1 MMAKITKGHDFGG
14 AVRYVTQEKKD
25 AKLLDSKGVL
35 TTDKHSI
42 IDSFRLQAQL
52 RPDVKVMVGH
62 ISLDFSKEDV
72 DKVDDNLMRKV
83 ADDYM
88 RRMHIQ
94 NTQYIL
100 VRHYDR
106 EHPHCHLVF
115 NRINND
121 GHLISDKNDRIRS
134 AKICKELTQKY
145 GLHMAQGKDHVHR
158 ERLRGSDAVK
168 YKIYDALVN
177 AVPRCKNWKELE
189 AALKKHDNNMSI
201 VYRGTTTDVQ
211 GVAFEKDGLHFN
223 GSKVDRKFSFSK
235 ISAEL
240 RKNAQT
246 ENHRL
251 KTGRSDYGNYEHE
264 SGQSIR
270 QHSYI
275 NGNNTHQSHTPLGH
289 DTSGDLGHIASD
301 AASATLDVASAAASV
316 VTDVAAGIVAGALS
330 VMTAPTVS
338 YGGSSGG
345 GGGSSNE
352 DLGDDYYIDEHGIR
366 RKKRRG
372 LRR

>member
-88 RRMHIQ
+88 RRMHIR

-189 AALKKHDNNMSI
+189 AALKKHDINMSI

>member
-83 ADDYM
+83 VDDYM

-100 VRHYDR
+100 VRHFDR

-158 ERLRGSDAVK
+158 ERLRGADGVK
-168 YKIYDALVN
+168 YQIYDALVD

-189 AALKKHDNNMSI
+189 TALKKQGINMSF
-201 VYRGTTTDVQ
+201 VYRGTTTDIQ
-211 GVAFEKDGLHFN
+211 GIAFEKNGLHFN

-240 RKNAQT
+240 RKNAQM

-264 SGQSIR
+264 FGQSKR
-270 QHSYI
+270 QHSYT
-275 NGNNTHQSHTPLGH
+275 NGNSTHQSHTPSGH

-301 AASATLDVASAAASV
+301 VASATLDIASAAASA
-316 VTDVAAGIVAGALS
+316 VTNIAAGIVTGALS

-338 YGGSSGG
+338 YGGSCGG

>member
-100 VRHYDR
+100 VRHFDR

-115 NRINND
+115 NRINTD

-158 ERLRGSDAVK
+158 ERLRGADAVK
-168 YKIYDALVN
+168 YQIYDALVN
-177 AVPRCKNWKELE
+177 AVPRCKNWKDLE
-189 AALKKHDNNMSI
+189 AALKKHDINMSF

-223 GSKVDRKFSFSK
+223 GSKIDRKFSFSK
-235 ISAEL
+235 ISVEL
-240 RKNAQT
+240 RKNAQI

-251 KTGRSDYGNYEHE
+251 KTGRSDYSNYEHE
-264 SGQSIR
+264 SGQSSR
-270 QHSYI
+270 QHSYT
-275 NGNNTHQSHTPLGH
+275 NGNCTHQSHTSSDH
-289 DTSGDLGHIASD
+289 ATGDLGHFASEVASASWD
-301 AASATLDVASAAASV
+301 VAGAAASAVAN
-316 VTDVAAGIVAGALS
+316 VAAGVVAGALS

-338 YGGSSGG
+338 YGGSCGG

>member
-14 AVRYVTQEKKD
+14 VVRYVTQEKKD

-189 AALKKHDNNMSI
+189 AALKKHDINMSI

>member
-88 RRMHIQ
+88 RRMHIR

-106 EHPHCHLVF
+106 EHPHCHLDF

-189 AALKKHDNNMSI
+189 AALKKHDINMSI

>member
-1 MMAKITKGHDFGG
+1 MMAKIKKGHNFGG

-25 AKLLDSKGVL
+25 AKLLDAKGVL

-42 IDSFRLQAQL
+42 INSFRLQAQL
-52 RPDVKVMVGH
+52 RPDVKNMVGH

-72 DKVDDNLMRKV
+72 DKVDDNLMCKV

-115 NRINND
+115 NRIDND

-158 ERLRGSDAVK
+158 ERLRGADAVK
-168 YKIYDALVN
+168 YKIYDALVA

-189 AALKKHDNNMSI
+189 AALKKQGISMSFI
-201 VYRGTTTDVQ
+201 YRGTTTDIQ
-211 GVAFEKDGLHFN
+211 GIAFEKDGMHFN
-223 GSKVDRKFSFSK
+223 GSKIDRKFSFSK
-235 ISAEL
+235 IGAEL
-240 RKNAQT
+240 VKNSQA

-251 KTGRSDYGNYEHE
+251 RTDRGRNVNSEYDYDYSSHQQRQSSGIGNRQQHVSVGQDSSEHAA
-264 SGQSIR
+264 
-270 QHSYI
+270 
-275 NGNNTHQSHTPLGH
+275 
-289 DTSGDLGHIASD
+289 HIVSEV
-301 AASATLDVASAAASV
+301 ASATLGVANTAASA
-316 VTDVAAGIVAGALS
+316 VTSIAAGVVAGAVS
-330 VMTAPTVS
+330 AMTAPIAS
-338 YGGSSGG
+338 SDGISSSAGGSYT
-345 GGGSSNE
+345 E
-352 DLGDDYYIDEHGIR
+352 DLGDDYYIDEYGIR

>member
-25 AKLLDSKGVL
+25 AELLDSQGVL

-158 ERLRGSDAVK
+158 ERLRGSDAVR
-168 YKIYDALVN
+168 YQIYDALVS
-177 AVPRCKNWKELE
+177 VTPKCKNWDELRS
-189 AALKKHDNNMSI
+189 ALKKQGINMDFIHRGNTSEIQGI
-201 VYRGTTTDVQ
+201 V
-211 GVAFEKDGLHFN
+211 FEKDGLHFN
-223 GSKVDRKFSFSK
+223 GSKVDRQFSFSK
-235 ISAEL
+235 ISNILVE
-240 RKNAQT
+240 NANRERRSARQGQYG
-246 ENHRL
+246 
-251 KTGRSDYGNYEHE
+251 KSGSSIGRTAMTMV
-264 SGQSIR
+264 SGTA
-270 QHSYI
+270 
-275 NGNNTHQSHTPLGH
+275 N
-289 DTSGDLGHIASD
+289 
-301 AASATLDVASAAASV
+301 AASSIGNTIVSGATHVL
-316 VTDVAAGIVAGALS
+316 TVAATPSIS
-330 VMTAPTVS
+330 SEVS
-338 YGGSSGG
+338 PNGGSS
-345 GGGSSNE
+345 SI
-352 DLGDDYYIDEHGIR
+352 DLADDEYIDEYGIR

-372 LRR
+372 MRR